1 MAAAALSGTSIA
13 AQTGVAASVAPNSN
27 GAPPHTAKVNRSFD
41 YTHLGRDGAD
51 HISKMV
57 TDELLARV
65 PSLRQ
70 YLVP

>member
-1 MAAAALSGTSIA
+1 M
-13 AQTGVAASVAPNSN
+13 
-27 GAPPHTAKVNRSFD
+27 AKVNIAFD

-51 HISKMV
+51 YFARMV
-57 TDELLARV
+57 ADELAVQV